1 MKKASKQKTA
11 NILKN
16 IYIALVFL
24 FLFIPII
31 FVFVF
36 SFNTSRMNIVWEGF
50 TLQWYG
56 SFLKTEPLCL
66 LLKNTLIIAVVSTG
80 ISTIIGTLGAVGL
93 YKYNFKGKEIIDK
106 LLYIPIVIPEIV
118 LGIALF
124 IYILSVKY
132 SIRIRKYNISSYN
145 ILHSIC
151 CNKCKSKIGGVR

>member
-56 SFLKTEPLCL
+56 SFFKNRTLMSALE
-66 LLKNTLIIAVVSTG
+66 NTLIIAVVSTG
-80 ISTIIGTLGAVGL
+80 ISTIIGDR
-93 YKYNFKGKEIIDK
+93 K
-106 LLYIPIVIPEIV
+106 
-118 LGIALF
+118 
-124 IYILSVKY
+124 SV
-132 SIRIRKYNISSYN
+132 
-145 ILHSIC
+145 
-151 CNKCKSKIGGVR
+151 V

>member
-50 TLQWYG
+50 TYNG
-56 SFLKTEPLCL
+56 MEVFLKTEPLCL
-66 LLKNTLIIAVVSTG
+66 LLKI
-80 ISTIIGTLGAVGL
+80 
-93 YKYNFKGKEIIDK
+93 
-106 LLYIPIVIPEIV
+106 
-118 LGIALF
+118 
-124 IYILSVKY
+124 
-132 SIRIRKYNISSYN
+132 
-145 ILHSIC
+145 H
-151 CNKCKSKIGGVR
+151 